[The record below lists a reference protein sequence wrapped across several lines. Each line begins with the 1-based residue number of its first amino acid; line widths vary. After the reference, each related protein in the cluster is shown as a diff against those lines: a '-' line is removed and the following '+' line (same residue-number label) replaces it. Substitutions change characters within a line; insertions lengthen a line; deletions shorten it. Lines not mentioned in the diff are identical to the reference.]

1 MKNIYFIGINGIG
14 MSGLAKI
21 MAIKGYNVSGA
32 DLNRSKRID
41 ELENLGV
48 KVFPEHNEI
57 NIEGA
62 DLVVRSSAIKESNP
76 EYKKA
81 LEVGI
86 KVIKRGE
93 LLAFLMNREKGVAIA
108 GTHGKTTTSS
118 MLGAVSLSIDPTIVV
133 GGILPEI
140 DSNAKAGT
148 NDYFIAEADESDNSF
163 LYLHPYYSVITNIE
177 EDHMENHGSFKNIE
191 ESFIR
196 FMDQTK
202 EEIIANVDCENVVN
216 IIKDNDKVITY
227 SMKSESAHIY
237 AKNIRIESFKTF
249 YDVYIDKEYVGEFS
263 LGIPGLHNVSNSLP
277 VIYLALKFG
286 VDKEELSDK
295 LLKFRG
301 AKRRFDI
308 LYDKDIKI
316 VDDYAHHPT
325 EIKATLQAV
334 RERTDEKVVAIFQP
348 HRFSRIKFLWDR
360 FEGVFDKADE
370 VILLPTYSAGEENI
384 YGIVPEEFAKFIAP
398 KGNIKLAQDEK
409 DLYETI
415 EKQEKDTLYLFMG
428 AGDIS
433 KMAHNITELLEKN

>member
-21 MAIKGYNVSGA
+21 MAVKGYKVSGA
-32 DLNRSKRID
+32 DLNTSKRIE
-41 ELENLGV
+41 ELEKLGV
-48 KVFPEHNEI
+48 KIFPEHNEE
-57 NIEGA
+57 NITGI
-62 DLVVRSSAIKESNP
+62 DLVVRSSAIKENNP
-76 EYKKA
+76 EYKRA
-81 LEVGI
+81 MEEGI

-93 LLAFLMNREKGVAIA
+93 LLAFLMNKEKGVAIA

-140 DSNAKAGT
+140 ESNAKAGT
-148 NDYFIAEADESDNSF
+148 NEYFVAEADESDNSF

-191 ESFIR
+191 NSFRR
-196 FMDQTK
+196 FIDQTSNK
-202 EEIIANVDCENVVN
+202 VIANIDCENVVN
-216 IIKDNDKVITY
+216 IIKDNEKVITY
-227 SMKSESAHIY
+227 SLKNEEADIY

-249 YDVYIDKEYVGEFS
+249 YEVYIDNKFVGEYS
-263 LGIPGLHNVSNSLP
+263 LGIPGIHNVSNSLP

-286 VDKEELSDK
+286 VEKDELVDK

-334 RERTDEKVVAIFQP
+334 RERTEEKVVAIFQP
-348 HRFSRIKFLWDR
+348 HRYSRIKFLWDR

-370 VILLPTYSAGEENI
+370 IILLPTYSAGEENI
-384 YGIVPEEFAKFIAP
+384 YGIKSEDFAEFIAP
-398 KGNIKLAQDEK
+398 KGNIKLAQGEK

-415 EKQEKDTLYLFMG
+415 GRKEKDTLYLFMG